1 MSKGRPTYE
10 CSNGCPALV
19 TRRGMCAGCAAER
32 REAAEEAARLVAG
45 IREAHGDG
53 LPQYV
58 EVRAPARRD
67 APVPAAE
74 SIQDPPMVVQAVP
87 RGAAAPVP
95 LPAPLRL
102 ATVSVPP
109 VAPACGGGRVVAH
122 DARLASDAQRRR
134 ARVAAILVALRAGWA
149 SVELASERAGM
160 GVARTRD
167 ALKDALDAG
176 KVVRHVEGSGHYYAL
191 PGSVWGVAT
200 VPPLP
205 RRIELALAGGRVLR
219 VREIAEELGVDERA
233 VSSAAKRV
241 PGLQRQNGRWWIE

>member
-1 MSKGRPTYE
+1 MCLTCVEIRRAAQVQVCDLTAAIRVE
-10 CSNGCPALV
+10 CGVS
-19 TRRGMCAGCAAER
+19 
-32 REAAEEAARLVAG
+32 
-45 IREAHGDG
+45 
-53 LPQYV
+53 LPQHV
-58 EVRAPARRD
+58 ELLTPLPVAVVAPESVRD
-67 APVPAAE
+67 AP
-74 SIQDPPMVVQAVP
+74 MVVS
-87 RGAAAPVP
+87 AAPGVSGGARP
-95 LPAPLRL
+95 LPLPLRL
-102 ATVSVPP
+102 DTVSVPP
-109 VAPACGGGRVVAH
+109 AAPANGGGRAVDH
-122 DARLASDAQRRR
+122 GARLASDAQRRR
-134 ARVAAILVALRAGWA
+134 ARVAAILVALRSGWA

-241 PGLQRQNGRWWIE
+241 PGLQRQNGRWWIECPAS